1 MSNRWWMLAVVF
13 VTRTSMGFQFQ
24 SIASVGPLLVRDFG
38 WSYSSIGWLIGLYML
53 PGVVFALP
61 GGLLGQRLGDRRVV
75 VAGLALMVVGGVVTA
90 HSDSFAVAALAR
102 LASGIGAVLMNILLA
117 KMVAD
122 WFTGKELSTAMAVML
137 TAWPV
142 GLGVAA
148 ATLGA
153 IAARFSWRVAVDVTA
168 VAAVIGLLLM
178 ELFYRDAPRGGPV
191 SSLSDS
197 PSNLSQREL
206 LLSGIGGLTWGVFN
220 VSLIAVIS
228 FGPAFL
234 VTRGMDIGNAGLVVS
249 LSVWVTFLSVPLGGY
264 LNDRLKKPNLLI
276 VAGSLV
282 AAVVMLLLPRV
293 PEPALGFGLI
303 GLVVGAPSGAIMAL
317 LPQALRRENL
327 ATGFGV
333 YYTVFYFCMAVG
345 QPAAGFVRDASG
357 NPAGPIVFAA
367 AVMAATAVGLAVFR
381 RIEREDAC
389 A

>member
-24 SIASVGPLLVRDFG
+24 SIASVGPLLVQEFG

-122 WFTGKELSTAMAVML
+122 WFAGKELSTAMAVIL

-148 ATLGA
+148 ATLGS

-178 ELFYRDAPRGGPV
+178 ELFYRDAPRAGPGE
-191 SSLSDS
+191 SESRSRLSR
-197 PSNLSQREL
+197 REL
-206 LLSGIGGLTWGVFN
+206 LLSGVGGFTLGVFN

-234 VTRGMDIGNAGLVVS
+234 VTRGMEIGNAGLVVS

-264 LNDRLKKPNLLI
+264 LNDRLKKPTLLI
-276 VAGSLV
+276 VAGSLI

-317 LPQALRRENL
+317 LPQAVRQENL